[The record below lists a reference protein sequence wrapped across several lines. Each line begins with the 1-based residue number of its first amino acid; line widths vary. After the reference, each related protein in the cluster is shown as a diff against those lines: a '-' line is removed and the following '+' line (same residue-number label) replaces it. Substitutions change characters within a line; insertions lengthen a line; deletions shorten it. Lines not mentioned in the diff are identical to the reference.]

1 MSKEDQI
8 TRLYHRVHRTISA
21 ITPAILYVQYYIFIA
36 VNIFESSYSY
46 TTVSRHLNHPE

>member
-21 ITPAILYVQYYIFIA
+21 ITPPIRSVLYIYSSEYLWKFIQLYNCIA
-36 VNIFESSYSY
+36 SVKSPKI
-46 TTVSRHLNHPE
+46 